1 MPLEH
6 YKIPHTTLQRGDPR
20 NAMKAPSHLGR
31 GVICVAGTAL
41 SVICL
46 AAVCRGAQLDEIK
59 GVLRHASRLYIGL
72 TLLFYATSIVGK
84 AYRLRLLLSAARF
97 TLSLGRLVS
106 LILAGQTLNTW
117 FVAHSG
123 ELTRAYLLGS
133 RGEIGGA
140 TALSTIIVENAL
152 DSLFLL
158 LALALLALILPL
170 PAWLHTPSILLGA
183 ILVGVLLLLLVA
195 AQRWERVQAWGS
207 ALAERLPFASRV
219 MLAALRAIGE
229 GIQALRNRRERAR
242 LLLATG
248 AVWLIATLTTWTAMQ
263 AVGLSLP
270 WYAPLFL
277 LVVFQIGS
285 VVPASPGKFGVFHY
299 LAVQA
304 LALFRVPQEPALGF
318 AIVLHAVAYVLMGLV
333 GALCLWRENQALH
346 RQIAW
351 HDAGEPMP

>member
-6 YKIPHTTLQRGDPR
+6 YKILYTTLQRGDPR
-20 NAMKAPSHLGR
+20 NAMKAPTHLGR
-31 GVICVAGTAL
+31 GVIFAAGMAL

-46 AAVCRGAQLDEIK
+46 VAVCRGAQLAEIK

-84 AYRLRLLLSAARF
+84 AYRWRLLLPAARS

-133 RGEIGGA
+133 RSEIGKA
-140 TALSTIIVENAL
+140 TALSTIILENAL

-170 PAWLHTPSILLGA
+170 PAWLHTTSILLGV

-195 AQRWERVQAWGS
+195 AQRWERVQAWGA
-207 ALAERLPFASRV
+207 ALAVRLPFASHV
-219 MLAALRAIGE
+219 LLAALRAIGE
-229 GIQALRNRRERAR
+229 GIWALRNRRERAR

-248 AVWLIATLTTWTAMQ
+248 VVWLVATLTTWAAMQ
-263 AVGLSLP
+263 AVSLSLP

-304 LALFRVPQEPALGF
+304 LALFRVPQEPALAF
-318 AIVLHAVAYVLMGLV
+318 AIMLHTVAYVLMGLA

-351 HDAGEPMP
+351 RDSGEPMP